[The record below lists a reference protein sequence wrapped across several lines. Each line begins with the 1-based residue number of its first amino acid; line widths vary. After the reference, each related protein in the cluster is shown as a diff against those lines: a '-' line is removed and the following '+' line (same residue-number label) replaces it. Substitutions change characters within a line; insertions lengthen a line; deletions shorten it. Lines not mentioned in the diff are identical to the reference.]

1 VAITTGKQRT
11 RRLEVQ
17 RALGRRRDSLVTE
30 VAPGIKGCS
39 EDLRRE
45 GGPTSASSM
54 QIWVCGRDVHNE
66 CCTVGC
72 LVGHSKCRYSLHV

>member
-1 VAITTGKQRT
+1 MAITTGKQRT

-39 EDLRRE
+39 EDLRNETCHHLQAVRRSGYM
-45 GGPTSASSM
+45 GGMCTTSVVEM
-54 QIWVCGRDVHNE
+54 GVW
-66 CCTVGC
+66 
-72 LVGHSKCRYSLHV
+72 